1 MKRIAL
7 LLALLVFFLTAKAQT
22 ITPQGSATQI
32 YWYKG
37 GVIVDSFSKV
47 APTRDTTSYFGRK
60 SDFVRLPTDNN
71 RLYYYDGS
79 KYIKFNSS
87 GSSGIDTTFLYSVLD
102 SFARKGDSTILYVT
116 PIQLSDSLE
125 DINLQRVTANG
136 NQTTNI
142 IQVIGSDNANMNI
155 RSSMLYNYGNLV
167 NGGGLG
173 LSDGAGNFRRLIEAS
188 IDNGQTIVYNDIHN
202 QSLLIRAQTSN
213 NSAFIISGRMEG
225 QPGIN
230 AGEFVT
236 LQQLQDSNQSQNLSS
251 NKTGNNVTV
260 NITGGTGTT
269 FSVSDADSVVG
280 NELQTFS
287 RSGDTITLSNGGGS
301 FIDSVKT
308 YNAGSNVFIT
318 GNYPNYTINAIGGGG
333 GSGYTNGFGLNLSD
347 TTFSVD
353 TSVIATINNV
363 NALPTFYNS
372 NGTLTSGRTV
382 NANGNSLAFTGI
394 SEGSIT
400 GDVLTLSATDGNL
413 YLNGSDVVNING
425 TNGISVVSGDFSVNA
440 SGITLGSDNNIN
452 IGANSEAMINTN
464 DGIGMTVENGPF
476 FVRAGNPS
484 YGVSL
489 RTDSLTGNHQVM
501 AANADGFP
509 VFSVNGIPA
518 NNSGNVT
525 IPPFDTSGIYGQLS
539 QKVKYT
545 DSGSVYVTKYQVD
558 TAKANL
564 RGSIA
569 TKLNISDTS
578 AMLAPY
584 AAAIGQRLKYSDT
597 ASMLAPY
604 QTAIN
609 QRLKYTDTASMLA
622 PYLRKADTA
631 SLSTR
636 IDQKIPLSQKG
647 APGGVPPLNGSTKID
662 IVYLPDAV
670 VGAVN
675 YQGTWSVVNN
685 TPTLPSPVGNKG
697 WYYTVIDSGLY
708 SGNSTVYRNG
718 DWIIS
723 NGTVWQKVDNNNAV
737 TSVNGMVGAVTI
749 SALPPSG
756 TAGGDLSG
764 TYPNPTVARLN
775 GQLPSFYL
783 SRANH
788 TGTQAQSTVVGLT
801 DSISAHRTAIN
812 GKEPTITVLP
822 VSKGGT
828 GAATLTGYLRGN
840 STSAFTASAT
850 IPFTDVTG
858 YSIPS
863 LQQVRDINRNVT
875 EGTGTVANPW
885 MRFYGISNT
894 ALLFYPSAANNQTL
908 QTFDGGGGYGGTL
921 SLQPTAGLLT
931 YGGNEVAT
939 KAWALSQGWTTN
951 AGTVTSVALSVPTGL
966 TITSGSPI
974 TGAGTINVG
983 LQSGYSI
990 PTTSDQTNWNT
1001 AFGWG
1006 NHASAGYELQTNKV
1020 TSLASPNNTTYP
1032 TTLAVQNAITSSAY
1046 TLPTATASVLG
1057 GIKVGTNLGI
1067 NTGSLYVDTSN
1078 TGIATKKNL
1087 NDTAQQIRTTLNTK
1101 EPTIA
1106 AGTVNQYWRG
1116 DKSWQT
1122 INWLTSEVDGSTTN
1136 ELQNLG
1142 TGTVTATTYPLTIS
1156 SGSGTTINGATGS
1169 LSGLMIASDKTKLDG
1184 LPSTVGNGAL
1194 TMNTAGGILTGSASF
1209 TANQT
1214 GNSTFT
1220 VTSPG
1225 FGNLAGTIAEGNHSH
1240 TLHQITTTG
1249 ANTTNNVT
1257 QNLATSNTISGQA
1270 YWSATPS
1277 LSFGHIGTVSGSDRM
1292 KVVKHP
1298 AMFSS
1303 VFSATTGALVFKHA
1317 ASVNTIVRIIIKGT
1331 SVSATT
1337 TSPVTIEIQG
1347 NYDGTGSW
1355 TSNLSRSCIVSGAN
1369 TFADLV
1375 RIGTD
1380 GPGNIA
1386 FVIGDVSTI
1395 WPASKFWIDEVMV
1408 GNVGVISGTEAFYES
1423 GWSVALES
1431 SLAAYTLVTP
1441 TLNKVAMT
1449 SDLPTVNNGTL
1460 SMSVN
1465 GIGSGSASFSAN
1477 QSGNASFTVSLPSYG
1492 TTAGTVAQGNDS
1504 RFHNAVTIGTANGLS
1519 LNNQQLSLALASTST
1534 TGSVSSTDW
1543 NTFNS
1548 KAPATG
1554 GTGYIQN
1561 QFASQQSADAY
1572 FDSARVSAI
1581 RVDGLA
1587 GTGDRAVAVDAS
1599 GNLKTM
1605 VVTSGS
1611 YTPTVNASTA
1621 GTYTPQGFTYTR
1633 VQNRVMFSGVVACSG
1648 VTVSPGIFTISLPV
1662 ASSLTNTYDLTG
1674 VLGGSGFTGG
1684 ASPVEADAA
1693 NDVAKVT
1700 VSMSGTNATITINGQ
1715 YMVQ

>member
-1 MKRIAL
+1 MKKIAL
-7 LLALLVFFLTAKAQT
+7 VLAIVLLFLKVGAQT

-125 DINLQRVTANG
+125 NINLQRVTANG

-142 IQVIGSDNANMNI
+142 IQVTGSDNANMNI

-251 NKTGNNVTV
+251 NKTDNNVMV
-260 NITGGTGTT
+260 NITGGTGTK
-269 FSVSDADSVVG
+269 FSVSDADSVIG

-318 GNYPNYTINAIGGGG
+318 GNYPNYTINAISGGG

-363 NALPTFYNS
+363 NAIPTFYNS

-413 YLNGSDVVNING
+413 HLNGSDVIYING
-425 TNGISVVSGDFSVNA
+425 TNGISVGPGVFSVNA

-518 NNSGNVT
+518 NNAGNVT
-525 IPPFDTSGIYGQLS
+525 IPPFDTSGIYGQIN
-539 QKVKYT
+539 QRVKYT
-545 DSGSVYVTKYQVD
+545 DSGTVYVTKFQSD
-558 TAKANL
+558 TAKSNL
-564 RGSIA
+564 GSSIA
-569 TKLNISDTS
+569 QKLNISDT
-578 AMLAPY
+578 
-584 AAAIGQRLKYSDT
+584 GT
-597 ASMLAPY
+597 
-604 QTAIN
+604 
-609 QRLKYTDTASMLA
+609 MLA
-622 PYLRKADTA
+622 PYLRKVDTA
-631 SLSTR
+631 GLSSR

-647 APGGVPPLNGSTKID
+647 APNGVVPTNGSNKID
-662 IVYLPDAV
+662 IAYMPDAV

-697 WYYTVIDSGLY
+697 WYYTVTDSGLY
-708 SGNSTVYRNG
+708 SGNSTVYKNG

-756 TAGGDLSG
+756 AAGGDLSG

-788 TGTQAQSTVVGLT
+788 TGTQAQNTVIGLP

-812 GKEPTITVLP
+812 GKEPI
-822 VSKGGT
+822 
-828 GAATLTGYLRGN
+828 
-840 STSAFTASAT
+840 
-850 IPFTDVTG
+850 
-858 YSIPS
+858 
-863 LQQVRDINRNVT
+863 
-875 EGTGTVANPW
+875 
-885 MRFYGISNT
+885 
-894 ALLFYPSAANNQTL
+894 
-908 QTFDGGGGYGGTL
+908 
-921 SLQPTAGLLT
+921 
-931 YGGNEVAT
+931 
-939 KAWALSQGWTTN
+939 
-951 AGTVTSVALSVPTGL
+951 
-966 TITSGSPI
+966 
-974 TGAGTINVG
+974 
-983 LQSGYSI
+983 
-990 PTTSDQTNWNT
+990 
-1001 AFGWG
+1001 
-1006 NHASAGYELQTNKV
+1006 
-1020 TSLASPNNTTYP
+1020 
-1032 TTLAVQNAITSSAY
+1032 
-1046 TLPTATASVLG
+1046 
-1057 GIKVGTNLGI
+1057 
-1067 NTGSLYVDTSN
+1067 
-1078 TGIATKKNL
+1078 
-1087 NDTAQQIRTTLNTK
+1087 
-1101 EPTIA
+1101 IA
-1106 AGTVNQYWRG
+1106 AGTTSQYWRG
-1116 DKSWQT
+1116 DKTWQT
-1122 INWLTSEVDGSTTN
+1122 INWLTSETDPLSIRKASPTQANLNFWDGNSSIYKISGSSTGAPFAWGDWTAVNIARDANTGFEIAQGVGSADENLYVRRNNSGTMGAYQKLAYVTDIPSLTGFVQFSDTNSTIGTKQNIKDSASAIRTTLNAHIGSGGASHAAVTTSVNGFMIASDKSKLDGISAGAEVNVNPDWSATSGDANILNKPTPTGIMVGIGTPAYTAVTGTANQLLRRNSGNTAYEFFTPSYLTSETDPVANAKTVTISSGTGISITGAAQTVGNNPAFTVTNTGDLSTTN
-1136 ELQNLG
+1136 EIQSLSLGTATTTGQPVNISLGGTGVTLPSATTSTAGLQSAADKSKLDNIQSGAEVNVQANWTETNPAADAYIQNKPTTFPADSAVFATIYQLDTSYDNLNAAISTKEPVITAGTTNQYWRGDKTWQTIDWLTSEVDGVIGNEYQNLG
-1142 TGTVTATTYPLTIS
+1142 TGTVTATAYPITIS
-1156 SGSGTTINGATGS
+1156 NGTGITLAAVTTSLAGLMVATDKSKLDGIAIGAEVNVNADWNASSGDANILNKPSPTGVMIGVGTAAYTGVAGTASQLLRRNASNTAYEFFTPTYLTSETDPLSIRKASASQTNLNFWDGNNSMFKVASNSTGAPFVWGDWSALNIARDATTGFQIVQAATGS
-1169 LSGLMIASDKTKLDG
+1169 DEHFYARR
-1184 LPSTVGNGAL
+1184 N
-1194 TMNTAGGILTGSASF
+1194 N
-1209 TANQT
+1209 
-1214 GNSTFT
+1214 
-1220 VTSPG
+1220 
-1225 FGNLAGTIAEGNHSH
+1225 AGTLGSYNKIAWATDIPAQVNISGSNGIV
-1240 TLHQITTTG
+1240 TGGTYPNITITPTFGTG
-1249 ANTTNNVT
+1249 ANT
-1257 QNLATSNTISGQA
+1257 I
-1270 YWSATPS
+1270 
-1277 LSFGHIGTVSGSDRM
+1277 
-1292 KVVKHP
+1292 
-1298 AMFSS
+1298 
-1303 VFSATTGALVFKHA
+1303 
-1317 ASVNTIVRIIIKGT
+1317 
-1331 SVSATT
+1331 
-1337 TSPVTIEIQG
+1337 
-1347 NYDGTGSW
+1347 
-1355 TSNLSRSCIVSGAN
+1355 
-1369 TFADLV
+1369 
-1375 RIGTD
+1375 
-1380 GPGNIA
+1380 
-1386 FVIGDVSTI
+1386 
-1395 WPASKFWIDEVMV
+1395 
-1408 GNVGVISGTEAFYES
+1408 
-1423 GWSVALES
+1423 
-1431 SLAAYTLVTP
+1431 
-1441 TLNKVAMT
+1441 
-1449 SDLPTVNNGTL
+1449 
-1460 SMSVN
+1460 
-1465 GIGSGSASFSAN
+1465 
-1477 QSGNASFTVSLPSYG
+1477 
-1492 TTAGTVAQGNDS
+1492 AQGNDS

-1519 LNNQQLSLALASTST
+1519 LSTQQLSLGLAS
-1534 TGSVSSTDW
+1534 SSTPGAVSAADW
-1543 NTFNS
+1543 NTFNG

-1561 QFASQQSADAY
+1561 QFASQQAADAY
-1572 FDSARVSAI
+1572 FDSARVNAI
-1581 RVDGLA
+1581 RVDGLS
-1587 GTGDRAVAVDAS
+1587 GSGDRAVAVDAS

-1605 VVTSGS
+1605 TVTSGS
-1611 YTPTVNASTA
+1611 YTPTLTGLPT
-1621 GTYTPQGFTYTR
+1621 GTFTPNGFTYMR
-1633 VQNRVMFSGVVACSG
+1633 IGNEVHVKGVIAFSGVSVGTIS
-1648 VTVSPGIFTISLPV
+1648 FDISLPI
-1662 ASSLTNTYDLTG
+1662 ASDLTNTYDLKGG
-1674 VLGGSGFTGG
+1674 VNG
-1684 ASPVEADAA
+1684 ASV
-1693 NDVAKVT
+1693 
-1700 VSMSGTNATITINGQ
+1700 SGTGSLISGETTNNRATAACNIDALNGTAVIDFR
-1715 YMVQ
+1715 YTVQ